1 MKKLLTFFCVAALLL
16 PVLLTGCGS
25 AASGTASSASAT
37 DSAASSEVSSEE
49 ADELKI
55 K

>member
-25 AASGTASSASAT
+25 GGAT
-37 DSAASSEVSSEE
+37 TVRCSTRRSTWP
-49 ADELKI
+49 
-55 K
+55 